1 MEVSMSLEAEISLF
15 QDNSYSVQNFATVS
29 EVTCGL
35 LPFDCPASGSYK
47 SSSIGSMRSTE
58 H

>member
-1 MEVSMSLEAEISLF
+1 
-15 QDNSYSVQNFATVS
+15 VQNFATVS